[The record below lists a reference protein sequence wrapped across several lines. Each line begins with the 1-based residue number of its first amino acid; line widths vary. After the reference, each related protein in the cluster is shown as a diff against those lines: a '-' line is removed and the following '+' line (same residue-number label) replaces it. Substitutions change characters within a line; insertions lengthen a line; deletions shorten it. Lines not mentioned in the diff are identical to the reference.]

1 MPPES
6 FSDVLCQTTEAFS
19 GRGRLPCT
27 QVVLLHAST
36 VKCHSQHGSILLHL
50 GLSGGARLC
59 SSGASLCTPHRRRFQ
74 DSACVR
80 FHKSNP
86 TRGRHPAE
94 GAGPSFGARAR
105 RLLQRHSSLHLP
117 WPSLRLLP
125 SSSLLS
131 LPLSSLRLRPRLLPS
146 FCPAAFGCLLSCRVS
161 SLLPPLSSF
170 LSSVFVSQLSCPSSC
185 GLSLAATF
193 HCRPCLCGRE
203 HLVVWHG
210 VLAEP
215 GNQVELGT
223 ATKRLDLL

>member
-1 MPPES
+1 MCSEAPPS
-6 FSDVLCQTTEAFS
+6 KPPRSL
-19 GRGRLPCT
+19 
-27 QVVLLHAST
+27 
-36 VKCHSQHGSILLHL
+36 
-50 GLSGGARLC
+50 GGAK
-59 SSGASLCTPHRRRFQ
+59 
-74 DSACVR
+74 DACVR

-223 ATKRLDLL
+223 AAKRLDLLYFEPEMATDFQVSDLSINRCIYRSI